1 MVEAMRRLKEE
12 PIELTL
18 AGPCSLNP
26 AAWADLPKVKWIG
39 PVARRET
46 DARYRE
52 ADVFILPTI
61 SDGFALT
68 QLEAMAH
75 GLPVIATR
83 RCGEVVSHGEDGWL
97 LEDAEPATI
106 ANTLKEAAAVKEWE
120 PMRAAARRKAE
131 RFRLEAVGKLFRE
144 ATE

>member
-1 MVEAMRRLKEE
+1 MLKDE

-18 AGPCSLNP
+18 AGPCSLDP
-26 AAWADLPKVKWIG
+26 AAWADLPKVRWIG
-39 PVARRET
+39 PVARRDT
-46 DARYRE
+46 AAIYWK

-83 RCGEVVSHGEDGWL
+83 RCGEVVTHGEDGWI

-106 ANTLKEAAAVKEWE
+106 ARTLTQAAAVRDWE
-120 PMRAAARRKAE
+120 PMREAARRKAE
-131 RFRLEAVGKLFRE
+131 RFRLETVGKLFRE
-144 ATE
+144 AMQ